1 MTERVLDVSRKAAGV
16 FAERGFENA
25 RLEAELLL
33 AGVLGLRRLDLYL
46 QHDRPLTED
55 EVERYRSAVR
65 RRLKREPVQYI
76 LGTAAFRNL
85 ELAVD
90 ARVLIPRP
98 ETEILVGAVLEWAK
112 ERGRS
117 GAVLDIGTGS
127 GAIALSLAAEGDF
140 DCVVASDVSRDALAV
155 ARSNAARLGLTQFVE
170 FREGSLFDVVREGE
184 RFDIIV
190 SNPPY
195 VAESERSQLP
205 PDVAVHEPAAALFA
219 GPDGLAIIE
228 RIVAGAAE
236 RLQPGGLL
244 ALEIG
249 AAQREAVLGL
259 LATAGRYVAPR
270 VERDLADRERIA
282 LAEVPAP

>member
-195 VAESERSQLP
+195 VAESERSHLP